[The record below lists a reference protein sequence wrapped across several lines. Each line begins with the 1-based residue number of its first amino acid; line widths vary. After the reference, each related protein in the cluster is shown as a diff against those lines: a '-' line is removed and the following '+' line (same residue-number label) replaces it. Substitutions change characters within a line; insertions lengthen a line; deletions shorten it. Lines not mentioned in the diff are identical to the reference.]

1 MRLFLAIFF
10 GINVLANGY
19 IFWRLFSYFHWK
31 TGLLFGLLIVSFSIS
46 YIAAA
51 WLDRMDGFFL
61 SRWLLH
67 LAGLWLGVG
76 LILLVCIAVGDAV
89 RLAVPIPLEISRWLV
104 LGAAAILIVYSLAN
118 ARRIEVVEVTLPA
131 SVDKTIVHL
140 SDFHVGSVS
149 PAHLRRVVNLT
160 RAAHPDLV
168 LMTGDLMDP
177 YSGLSDESF
186 ASLKEIQVP
195 IYFTIGNHERY
206 AGLDTVMERIRQTPL
221 IPLRNETAELD
232 GIQLIGI
239 DDSENPE
246 QVKTRLDKMV
256 IDNERYTVLMY
267 HRPIGFEAAVEKGID
282 LMLCGHT
289 HNGQIFPFNYVVKS
303 RFAQT
308 KGVYKSG
315 QHTLVVS
322 TGSGTWGPPKRVG
335 SRNQV
340 IVIKL
345 QKTPDD

>member
-31 TGLLFGLLIVSFSIS
+31 TGVLFGLLIFSFSIS

-51 WLDRMDGFFL
+51 WLDRMVGFFL

-67 LAGLWLGVG
+67 LAGLWLGIG
-76 LILLVCIAVGDAV
+76 LLLLLCMAVGDVV
-89 RLAVPIPLEISRWLV
+89 RLAAPIPLEISRWLV
-104 LGAAAILIVYSLAN
+104 LGVAAVLIVYSLAN

-131 SVDKTIVHL
+131 AVDRTVVHL

-149 PAHLRRVVNLT
+149 PAHLRRAVNLT
-160 RAAHPDLV
+160 RAANPDLV
-168 LMTGDLMDP
+168 LMTGDLLDP
-177 YSGLSDESF
+177 YSGLSDELF
-186 ASLKEIQVP
+186 ASLKEIEVP

-206 AGLDTVMERIRQTPL
+206 AGLDTVAKMISRTPI

-246 QVKTRLDKMV
+246 QVKTRLDKIV
-256 IDNERYTVLMY
+256 IDSERYTILMY
-267 HRPIGFEAAVEKGID
+267 HRPIGFEAAAEKGID

-303 RFAQT
+303 RFPRIRGLH
-308 KGVYKSG
+308 KIGES
-315 QHTLVVS
+315 TLIVS
-322 TGSGTWGPPKRVG
+322 TGSGTRGPSMRLA
-335 SRNQV
+335 SRNQ
-340 IVIKL
+340 IFVIKL
-345 QKTPDD
+345 QKTPAN